1 MAHERVG
8 GTQIGGVRVRLL
20 FAAILLSVYGISA
33 FATFAQAQGSSPAPP
48 VEPPPVRVFND
59 TSAPQ
64 QPGPPAAG
72 KAGGTPATTQT
83 ASPASATQA
92 PVTVGKPSVQ
102 TIVLA
107 TPNAASLA
115 ARKNSYTI
123 KVSGDS
129 WTDTAVVL
137 APGDRVIFT
146 AQGEVSLS
154 DGRKITADGLARGWK
169 DLLRQF
175 PDPAS
180 PAGALIG
187 RIGSDPAVVPF
198 AIGTSK
204 SLDVTTSGEL
214 YLRINASSDL
224 SPDGAYDVSIKL
236 SREPDSEKA
245 DAASAASFTASL
257 SPAIFANIPRRV
269 QDESKNPGDMV
280 NFAILGTEEQVTK
293 AFANAGWVKVDKTTQ
308 EAILH
313 GLLSTLAKEAYTEM
327 PMSTLYLFDRPQDLS
342 YARGDPIKVAAIRH
356 HLRVWKTTE
365 TVDSKP
371 MWVGSATHDVGFE
384 KDQRTGGV
392 THKIDPDIDLER
404 DFIEQ
409 SFAAAGNLVGA
420 AYVTPIDPLRTART
434 ATGGEFHSDG
444 RIAVLDLR

>member
-1 MAHERVG
+1 MRSLRR
-8 GTQIGGVRVRLL
+8 GVLL
-20 FAAILLSVYGISA
+20 FALCGPLVLPALSQ
-33 FATFAQAQGSSPAPP
+33 TTEQPAA
-48 VEPPPVRVFND
+48 PPVRVFND
-59 TSAPQ
+59 TSTPPQ
-64 QPGPPAAG
+64 QAPPATS
-72 KAGGTPATTQT
+72 TPATAQT

-92 PVTVGKPSVQ
+92 PVTVGQPPVQ

-107 TPNAASLA
+107 APNAAALA
-115 ARKNSYTI
+115 ARKSSYTV

-137 APGDRVIFT
+137 APGDRVVFT
-146 AQGEVSLS
+146 VTGAVTLA
-154 DGRKITADGLARGWK
+154 DGRKATADGLARGWK

-180 PAGALIG
+180 PAGGLIG

-198 AIGTSK
+198 AIGAAK

-214 YLRINASSDL
+214 YLRVNASSDL
-224 SPDGAYDVSIKL
+224 SPQGSYDVSIKL
-236 SREPDSEKA
+236 SRQPETEKA
-245 DAASAASFTASL
+245 NAATAASFTAAL

-280 NFAILGTEEQVTK
+280 NYAILGTEDQVTR

-308 EAILH
+308 DAILH
-313 GLLSTLAKEAYTEM
+313 FLLSTLQKESYTEM
-327 PMSTLYLFDRPQDLS
+327 PMSTLYLFNRPQDLS

-356 HLRVWKTTE
+356 HLRVWKTTQ
-365 TVDSKP
+365 TVAGKP
-371 MWVGSATHDVGFE
+371 MWVGSATHDIGFE
-384 KDQRTGGV
+384 KDQRNGGV

-409 SFAAAGNLVGA
+409 SFAAAGNLVAA
-420 AYVTPIDPLRTART
+420 AYVTPTDPLRTART

-444 RIAVLDLR
+444 RIVVLDLR